1 MPTFNSSGFKSSN
14 PDEPLETSQ
23 NVRGVKLDQVY
34 PPPESTAETDI
45 DIIAIHGLD
54 TKSPDTWTWKKDGIS
69 VNWLKDS
76 NMLPEKVPMARI
88 FTCDWPSDLFERRDF
103 VQKTIEE
110 FARLMLAGIKGRRS
124 SMNQSQ
130 LQGSERPII
139 FVASCLGG
147 VILMKMLV
155 MATHEYDCVKKA
167 TRGFVFLATP
177 FRGTSFEEVVFWA
190 KPGLITR
197 GLFRGKK
204 PSNLMN
210 YVMPARDLEILV
222 GQFSTVCEDEN
233 LTNDLFTFYETGVT
247 SLPRKAIPYIPKAL
261 AKLKPLVNSSSATLD
276 FAKHPLPIEQPHVLV
291 NKFQG
296 PGDPGYCHVSDAV
309 QGLVCKARS
318 GRPIERAKAWIR
330 DNRYSLRKLEIERLS
345 GKKLPMDQCYINL
358 AIVEQQRSISQSDK
372 TKTAFE
378 YSPFSLQ
385 TRLNL
390 MAPGEETE
398 ANLPNIF
405 EPREKRNGQR
415 MTPNRILIRGR
426 AGVGKTTLCKKIVYE
441 FTYGKMWHSLFE
453 HVLWV
458 PLRKL
463 KLKERKKIAGY
474 NFGHMFC
481 HEFFSQIPSTA
492 EMEELS
498 NALWR
503 TLGDGDNTK
512 TLFLLDGLDE
522 VSQDVNGD
530 MRDFLE
536 ELLNQPNVIVTSRP
550 NAISTAFLRQ
560 PFDLELETIGFYPKQ
575 VTSYIETA
583 FTEIETG
590 QMDSQAVNNIESFLE
605 TRQLMQD
612 LVRIPIQLDA
622 LCYTWHEFQRKTD
635 AVPETMTGVYTAMEL
650 SLWKKDV
657 VNLGRRTEVEIEF
670 ASDGTIRKLVKLE
683 AEALQLVAF
692 TGMYNDIID
701 FAPQHRDTIF
711 EHVDSNCLDD
721 QWLGRVSF
729 LRTSDSSSDNRNRD
743 YHFLHLTFQ
752 EYFAALHFV
761 RKWKADE
768 DLEFSN
774 LATGEKIR
782 ISPAEFLGINKYS
795 ARYDI
800 VWRFVAG
807 LLDLN
812 GGPKEP
818 ERFFRALDQKPLD
831 LLGIAH
837 QRIVMNCL
845 SEIQSEFS
853 LRSKIESH
861 LSKWLAFQCKT
872 ILEQDQRLLKE
883 SIITLASEI
892 EFPENALTGLLKEND
907 EKVMTVALLSVKKR
921 HQIQSQIMEIA
932 TSLLQRT
939 KSSDVAISMF
949 TFLRRQRENLSEESL
964 DLMVLHLQN
973 PDRGVRL
980 SAADTIRGF
989 ALPDRTCRKVIE
1001 TGVIQR
1007 RRDNRFEG
1015 FEGMALSD
1023 QSMSKETLTDLI
1035 ASLESPDKNIRRVA
1049 SDVLSHRSDFLPE
1062 EVTSIMA
1069 KIEHQDSDVRWCSFN
1084 ALRGQ
1089 SHSSGMFTGLLWPEV
1104 NGSSKK
1110 ISNCALEVLYQL
1122 SNSSEDL
1129 LERIIVE
1136 LLPHRSC
1143 WHILK
1148 SYCNRSR
1155 LSKKALNALETH
1167 LGSPDYGLRCA
1178 AINILAGQPDLSFSI
1193 LNRIVEQLEDGTS
1206 KVRTAAVYAIRR
1218 QPRLPIETALEIARR
1233 FKNDKLP
1240 SKIVLQIFEH
1250 QSNSPKEVLVQIA
1263 RCIEDQDVSIRSA
1276 AIRALS
1282 GQSNL
1287 SDLPEIHEK
1296 VIAYIEDSDAEVREA
1311 AIQAVSVG
1319 RPSMSDTTFDTIATR
1334 MDDTNEKVRL
1344 AVVQVLGQK
1353 ETLCFDIVNTLAD
1366 LMNDTDEKVRWAT
1379 LKVLADQS
1387 TWPGAIRHKI
1397 ASKVYCPLAFRV
1409 KREEFHLNFLLG
1421 GLAKQILRLLLL
1433 RTSRMHLA
1441 WYIHNDMS
1449 YVERSDGSKA
1459 PLPCAGADIELG
1471 MMSAREEA
1479 GIPPVAVLYS

>member
-453 HVLWV
+453 DVLWV

-463 KLKERKKIAGY
+463 KLKERKKIARY

-800 VWRFVAG
+800 
-807 LLDLN
+807 
-812 GGPKEP
+812 
-818 ERFFRALDQKPLD
+818 
-831 LLGIAH
+831 
-837 QRIVMNCL
+837 
-845 SEIQSEFS
+845 
-853 LRSKIESH
+853 
-861 LSKWLAFQCKT
+861 
-872 ILEQDQRLLKE
+872 
-883 SIITLASEI
+883 
-892 EFPENALTGLLKEND
+892 
-907 EKVMTVALLSVKKR
+907 
-921 HQIQSQIMEIA
+921 
-932 TSLLQRT
+932 
-939 KSSDVAISMF
+939 
-949 TFLRRQRENLSEESL
+949 
-964 DLMVLHLQN
+964 
-973 PDRGVRL
+973 
-980 SAADTIRGF
+980 
-989 ALPDRTCRKVIE
+989 
-1001 TGVIQR
+1001 R

-1319 RPSMSDTTFDTIATR
+1319 RPSMSDATFDTIATR

-1397 ASKVYCPLAFRV
+1397 ASKVYCPLAFRGVSFDWMFNKLV